1 MNYTL
6 DSINTTSLLNN
17 ISSECYGSY
26 VNYAL
31 GLLLFISE
39 ILPFLKD
46 KSDCNKNETAPNDPE
61 QLSNRT
67 RRTSLMNNSNGLIH
81 TGLSFYNKMKNNNN
95 QL

>member
-46 KSDCNKNETAPNDPE
+46 KSDCNNNETAPNDLE
-61 QLSNRT
+61 QSSNRI
-67 RRTSLMNNSNGLIH
+67 RRPSLINNSNGLLH
-81 TGLSFYNKMKNNNN
+81 TGLSFYNKMKKNNN
-95 QL
+95 